1 MTRAPGEA
9 GLVRALG
16 VWGLAASIVNITIGG
31 GIFRAPGTMEV
42 TGRLGAAAPLAYG
55 LCALAMAFV
64 VMCFAEA
71 GSRVALTGG
80 PYAYVERAFGGFA
93 GFAVGWLLWVTG
105 TIATA
110 AVATIFADSVLRM
123 FAIPAVP
130 GRAALLVGVFVVVT
144 TINVLGVRLGARLN
158 MASTIAKLLPL
169 TLLIV
174 LGLVKMQPE
183 NLTWT
188 STPAAGDLMR
198 ASVFLIFVYAGIE
211 SALVPSGEVKDP
223 SRTVPRAVFLALAI
237 VTVVYV
243 LVQVASQ
250 GVLGASLAG
259 RSAPLT
265 DVAEAVM
272 GPFGGAMLGV
282 AVVLST
288 FGYLC
293 GMILAIPRA
302 LFAFARDGVLPAAL
316 AGVHPR
322 FHTPWIAI
330 VVQGVL
336 SLILALSS
344 GFEPLVILA
353 NVAVLFVYLGCAAA
367 AWQLRR
373 KGIRD
378 EGDATVKPV
387 PGSSFAAPL
396 AAIVII
402 ALLTSVTADE
412 WKVSGAVA
420 AVGMLFYW
428 FARLRTR
435 REVPAEHARE
445 EHAGTRPAPQ
455 APPSTNV

>member
-42 TGRLGAAAPLAYG
+42 TGRLGTAAPLAY
-55 LCALAMAFV
+55 LVCALAMLFV
-64 VMCFAEA
+64 VLCFAEA

-80 PYAYVERAFGGFA
+80 PYAYVERAFGSFA
-93 GFAVGWLLWVTG
+93 GFAIGWLLWVTA

-110 AVATIFADSVLRM
+110 AVATIFADSVQRLLPMHPLASGRS
-123 FAIPAVP
+123 AILALVF
-130 GRAALLVGVFVVVT
+130 GIVAA
-144 TINVLGVRLGARLN
+144 INVLGVKFGARLN

-169 TLLIV
+169 ALLIV
-174 LGLVKMQPE
+174 LGLANLRPE
-183 NLTWT
+183 NLAWT
-188 STPAAGDLMR
+188 SAPAAGDLTR
-198 ASVFLIFVYAGIE
+198 ASVFLIFVFAGIE
-211 SALVPSGEVKDP
+211 SALVPSGEVRDP
-223 SRTVPRAVFLALAI
+223 ARTVPRAVILALTI

-243 LVQVASQ
+243 LVQIAAQ

-259 RSAPLT
+259 RSAPLA
-265 DVAEAVM
+265 DAAEAVM
-272 GPFGGAMLGV
+272 GPFGGVLLAI

-302 LFAFARDGVLPAAL
+302 LFAFARDGVLPLAL
-316 AGVHPR
+316 ANVHPR
-322 FHTPWIAI
+322 YHTPWIAI
-330 VVQGVL
+330 IVQAAL

-353 NVAVLFVYLGCAAA
+353 NVSVLFVYLGCAAA

-378 EGDATVKPV
+378 DASAGVRPI
-387 PGSSFAAPL
+387 PGSSLAPPL
-396 AAIVII
+396 AVVII
-402 ALLTSVTADE
+402 LALLTSITSRE
-412 WKVSGAVA
+412 WRLSGIVA
-420 AVGMLFYW
+420 GAGILLYW
-428 FARLRTR
+428 FSQLRTR
-435 REVPAEHARE
+435 RVAPAED
-445 EHAGTRPAPQ
+445 RPARR
-455 APPSTNV
+455 AAENRS

>member
-1 MTRAPGEA
+1 MTRGPGEA
-9 GLVRALG
+9 GLIRALG

-110 AVATIFADSVLRM
+110 AVATIFADGALRM

-130 GRAALLVGVFVVVT
+130 GRAVLLVGVFAVVT
-144 TINVLGVRLGARLN
+144 TINVLGVKFGARLN

-174 LGLVKMQPE
+174 LGLANMQPE

-188 STPAAGDLMR
+188 STPATGDLMR
-198 ASVFLIFVYAGIE
+198 ASVFLIFVFAGIE

-223 SRTVPRAVFLALAI
+223 ARTVPRAVFLALVI

-243 LVQVASQ
+243 LIQVASQ

-272 GPFGGAMLGV
+272 GPFGGAMLGL

-302 LFAFARDGVLPAAL
+302 LFAFARDGILPAAL
-316 AGVHPR
+316 AGIHPR

-330 VVQGVL
+330 QVQAVL
-336 SLILALSS
+336 SLVLALSS

-378 EGDATVKPV
+378 EEAATVKAI
-387 PGSSFAAPL
+387 PGSSIAAPL
-396 AAIVII
+396 AAVVII
-402 ALLTSVTADE
+402 ALLTSVTARE
-412 WKVSGAVA
+412 WIVSGIVA
-420 AVGMLFYW
+420 GVGVLFYW
-428 FARLRTR
+428 FAQLRTR
-435 REVPAEHARE
+435 RAAPAENV
-445 EHAGTRPAPQ
+445 PAPQ
-455 APPSTNV
+455 APPRTNV

>member
-1 MTRAPGEA
+1 MTRPPGEA

-42 TGRLGAAAPLAYG
+42 TGRLGGAAPLAYAV
-55 LCALAMAFV
+55 CALAMTFV
-64 VMCFAEA
+64 VVSFAEA

-110 AVATIFADSVLRM
+110 AVATIFADSMQRM
-123 FAIPAVP
+123 LPLHPLAN
-130 GRAALLVGVFVVVT
+130 GRTTILALVFGIVAA
-144 TINVLGVRLGARLN
+144 INVLGVKFGARLN
-158 MASTIAKLLPL
+158 IASTIAKLLPL
-169 TLLIV
+169 GLLIV
-174 LGLVKMQPE
+174 LGLAKLNPE
-183 NLTWT
+183 NLEWT
-188 STPAAGDLMR
+188 TTPSAGDLTR
-198 ASVFLIFVYAGIE
+198 ASVFLIFVFAGIE
-211 SALVPSGEVKDP
+211 SALVPSGEVRDP
-223 SRTVPRAVFLALAI
+223 ARTVPRAVLIALVI

-243 LVQVASQ
+243 LVQIAAQ

-259 RSAPLT
+259 RTAPLA

-272 GPFGGAMLGV
+272 GPFGGVLLGI

-302 LFAFARDGVLPAAL
+302 LFAFARDGVLPLAL
-316 AGVHPR
+316 SNVHPR
-322 FHTPWIAI
+322 YHTPWIAI
-330 VVQGVL
+330 IVQAAL

-353 NVAVLFVYLGCAAA
+353 NVSVLFVYLGCAAA

-378 EGDATVKPV
+378 DTTAAVKPI
-387 PGSSFAAPL
+387 PFGWIAPPL
-396 AAIVII
+396 AVIVIVV
-402 ALLTSVTADE
+402 LLTSITPRE
-412 WKVSGAVA
+412 WLVAGACA
-420 AVGMLFYW
+420 AVGMVLWLFS
-428 FARLRTR
+428 RLRWR
-435 REVPAEHARE
+435 SRAEATADHA
-445 EHAGTRPAPQ
+445 P
-455 APPSTNV
+455 